1 MKKKGSDAPPAA
13 LVQLSGP
20 LGGAPFFP
28 GWRGLRSEKYES
40 EKTKA
45 DGPWGG
51 WVGIPRQMK
60 IEVGGSKV
68 LWSRCS
74 ICRDVFVCLEAPA
87 SGTSSPTSRCRSAD
101 PGV

>member
-1 MKKKGSDAPPAA
+1 MFPLFYARKKKGSDAPPAA

-60 IEVGGSKV
+60 IEVGVARSSG
-68 LWSRCS
+68 
-74 ICRDVFVCLEAPA
+74 PA
-87 SGTSSPTSRCRSAD
+87 AASAEMFSFA
-101 PGV
+101 